1 VSWGKLKTNLASI
14 VSGDKVGIGTSN
26 PNSVLSILGLNTYS
40 DNNQALASGLQP
52 GDFYI
57 AGKDVNVVF

>member
-14 VSGDKVGIGTSN
+14 VSGDKVGIGTSS
-26 PNSVLSILGLNTYS
+26 PSSVLSVVGLNTFS
-40 DNNQALASGLQP
+40 NNAQAIASGLQP